1 MLFDIFADEEVILR
15 HLTADDILTIVVGA
29 TDHVTF
35 QDIML
40 WKIEVV
46 NLNGKCCAFVGGK
59 IIISRQKGK
68 AVSTDIVE
76 RALYGGTILL

>member
-1 MLFDIFADEEVILR
+1 MLFDIFADEEIILR
-15 HLTADDILTIVVGA
+15 HLTANNILSIIVGA

-46 NLNGKCCAFVGGK
+46 NLNGKCSAFV
-59 IIISRQKGK
+59 
-68 AVSTDIVE
+68 
-76 RALYGGTILL
+76 

>member
-46 NLNGKCCAFVGGK
+46 NLNGKCCAFV
-59 IIISRQKGK
+59 
-68 AVSTDIVE
+68 
-76 RALYGGTILL
+76 